1 MAPVQGLFWGGSI
14 GWWSRDNLSR
24 DHIDHVNDG
33 RGREAQGSVPAC
45 AGVNHDVLGM
55 PAGARMGS
63 VPTIDYDVIPE
74 GMSAQ
79 PALFLHWEPNWARS
93 SITIMNSTCLIFGS
107 ENPQI

>member
-1 MAPVQGLFWGGSI
+1 MVVTRQLYRVIKSIMSMMA
-14 GWWSRDNLSR
+14 
-24 DHIDHVNDG
+24 
-33 RGREAQGSVPAC
+33 EAGKLKAAWPAWPAC
-45 AGVNHDVLGM
+45 AGANHDVLGM

-93 SITIMNSTCLIFGS
+93 SITILNSTCLIFGS